1 MEKEIYTPYG
11 FRDRLFTEASQQR
24 TVSEQISRTFGMY
37 GYLDVQTPMV
47 EYLKVYDEERGSIAP
62 VNMYKFV
69 DRDGEL
75 LVLRPDLTPAAAR
88 VATTYLKAE
97 DLPCRMTMSGSTFRY
112 NGRYSAKQRELYQ
125 TGVELIG
132 ADSSASDAEVLEV
145 AIEALKNAGLKEF
158 KIAIGHAKLVE
169 QILELIEKPL
179 RPELQEHIVS
189 KNFPALYQKLEQ
201 QKLKKEARQLLELT
215 ARTGGIEL
223 IQKGAECSEKLGM
236 TGVSESFRRL
246 LEVHALLKDAGLEQ
260 YLVYD
265 PGMTVDLHYYTG
277 IVFQGYT
284 YGTGDYI
291 MDGGRYD
298 DLLKQFSQDWPA
310 VGFGIY
316 VNSLLSAMEKQEL
329 LPEAP
334 KMVFL
339 AGTEEPSV
347 LRAAR
352 RLRQKGYAA
361 AVEQKK
367 DAVSFERFCQQNPL
381 CALGIWL
388 DPEEMGIHAEEAL
401 EGKLEELSAWLK
413 EGLLYD

>member
-11 FRDRLFTEASQQR
+11 FRDRLFAEASQQR
-24 TVSEQISRTFGMY
+24 AVSERIRKTFSMY
-37 GYLDVQTPMV
+37 GYLDIQTPMV

-62 VNMYKFV
+62 VDMYKFV

-88 VATTYLKAE
+88 VATTYLKEE
-97 DLPCRMTMSGSTFRY
+97 DLPCRMTMSGNTFRY

-132 ADSSASDAEVLEV
+132 TDSAAADAEVLEV
-145 AIEALKNAGLKEF
+145 AVESLKSAGLTEF

-169 QILELIEKPL
+169 QILQLTAESV

-189 KNFPALYQKLEQ
+189 KNFPALYQKLDQ
-201 QKLKKEARQLLELT
+201 QKIEPEIRELLELT
-215 ARTGGIEL
+215 AGTGGIEL
-223 IQKGAECSEKLGM
+223 IEKGLSCSEKLGL
-236 TGVSESFRRL
+236 TQVSESLRRL
-246 LEVHALLKDAGLEQ
+246 LEVHEILTDAGLEEF
-260 YLVYD
+260 LVYD

-298 DLLKQFSQDWPA
+298 DLLKQFSRDWPA

-316 VNSLLSAMEKQEL
+316 VNSLLSAMERQRL
-329 LPEAP
+329 LPETE

-339 AGTEEPSV
+339 AGTEEKAV
-347 LRAAR
+347 LKAAR
-352 RLRQKGYAA
+352 RLRQKGC
-361 AVEQKK
+361 AVAVQQVK
-367 DAVSFERFCQQNPL
+367 DAQVFEQFCQESEL
-381 CALGIWL
+381 CGLGVWL
-388 DPEEMGIHAEEAL
+388 DPEELGLHGDEAL
-401 EGKLEELSAWLK
+401 TGKLEELSAWLK
-413 EGLLYD
+413 EGLFND